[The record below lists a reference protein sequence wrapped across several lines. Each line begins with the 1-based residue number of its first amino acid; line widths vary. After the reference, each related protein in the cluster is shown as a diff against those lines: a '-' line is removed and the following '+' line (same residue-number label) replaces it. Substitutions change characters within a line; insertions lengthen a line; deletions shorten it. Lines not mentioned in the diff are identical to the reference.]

1 MVKFLVVTLKK
12 IELIKFPMI
21 LPNIPKKRLSRPVRR
36 AKIDDSID
44 SGTNFAK
51 TLKSGIEKRAL
62 KTTASKR
69 LWIAKNHCGDKPR

>member
-44 SGTNFAK
+44 
-51 TLKSGIEKRAL
+51 
-62 KTTASKR
+62 
-69 LWIAKNHCGDKPR
+69 